1 MGMKNIRKIRLSLIL
16 ISLIF
21 IILISSSVSCGQ
33 SVSKAIPEQ
42 ITKAVASTTEETQTT
57 IEKEEE
63 ATQTSLKEETTTS
76 TTTKLAESTTSETTS
91 ATTTE
96 TSTNNSTSPSNTMYN
111 DQDLEYFFEIAFG
124 VEYGTTTVV
133 LHKWASDIRIKIN
146 GSPTIEDTN
155 TLNQVIT
162 ELNSLMGG
170 ISLSIVPSNPNID
183 IYFTT
188 MDQFPSIEPNYV
200 PGSRG
205 FFWTWWNSSED
216 INKARIL
223 ISTDEINQQERSH
236 LIWKLLTRSI
246 GLMKESSKYK
256 DSIFY
261 EEDSITASYAPID
274 RVIIS
279 LLYDSR
285 LKSGMTKDQVKNALG
300 LK

>member
-21 IILISSSVSCGQ
+21 IILISSSISCGQ
-33 SVSKAIPEQ
+33 SVSKTIPEQ
-42 ITKAVASTTEETQTT
+42 ITKAVASATEETQTT

-76 TTTKLAESTTSETTS
+76 TTTKLAKSTTSETTL

-124 VEYGTTTVV
+124 AEYGTTTAV

-170 ISLSIVPSNPNID
+170 ISLSVVPSNPNVE

-188 MDQFPSIEPNYV
+188 MEQFPSIEPNYV
-200 PGSRG
+200 PGNWG
-205 FFWTWWNSSED
+205 FFWTWWDSSGN

-223 ISTDEINQQERSH
+223 ISIDKPNQQERSH
-236 LIWKLLTRSI
+236 LIREELTQCV
-246 GLMKESSKYK
+246 GLMRDSSKYQE
-256 DSIFY
+256 SIFY
-261 EEDSITASYAPID
+261 EGDSITASYAPID

-285 LKSGMTKDQVKNALG
+285 LKSGMTKDQVKNTLG
-300 LK
+300 LE

>member
-1 MGMKNIRKIRLSLIL
+1 MKNIRKIRLSLIL

-21 IILISSSVSCGQ
+21 IILIGSSISCGQ
-33 SVSKAIPEQ
+33 TASKTIPEQ
-42 ITKAVASTTEETQTT
+42 ITKAVASATEETQTT

-205 FFWTWWNSSED
+205 FFWTWWNSSGD

-223 ISTDEINQQERSH
+223 ISIDKPNQQERSNI
-236 LIWKLLTRSI
+236 IWATLTRST

-261 EEDSITASYAPID
+261 EGDSITASYAPID